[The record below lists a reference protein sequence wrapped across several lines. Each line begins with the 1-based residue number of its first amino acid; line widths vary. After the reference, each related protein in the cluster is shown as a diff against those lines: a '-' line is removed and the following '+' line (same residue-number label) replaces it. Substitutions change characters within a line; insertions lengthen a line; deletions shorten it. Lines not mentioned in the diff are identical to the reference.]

1 MNTKEK
7 FKDFVK
13 NNPILLKYVKNGDM
27 TWQKFYEI
35 YDMYGEDNNVWSDYL
50 KTSKQTTSIKTSSN
64 NSFDVMSFIKGID
77 LDSLQEGVNSVQRV
91 LGLLQDIN
99 PSQSKTNIINKPR
112 PLYKHFED

>member
-13 NNPILLKYVKNGDM
+13 LHPELIKHVNDGNM
-27 TWQKFYEI
+27 SWQKFYEM
-35 YDMYGEDNNVWSDYL
+35 YDMYGEEEKAWEGYL
-50 KTSKQTTSIKTSSN
+50 NQKKIQAAST
-64 NSFDVMSFIKGID
+64 FDLMGFLKGID

-91 LGLLQDIN
+91 LGLLQDIT
-99 PSQSKTNIINKPR
+99 PSSTPNKEVKKPR